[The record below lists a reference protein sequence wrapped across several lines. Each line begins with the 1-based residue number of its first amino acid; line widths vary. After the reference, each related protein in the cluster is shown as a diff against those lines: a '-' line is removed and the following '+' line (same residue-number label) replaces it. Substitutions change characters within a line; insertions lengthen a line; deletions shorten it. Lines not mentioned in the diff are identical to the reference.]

1 MKSRCRISETKLQ
14 QQVELM
20 ESKVELLL
28 VTLGEL
34 SPSELV
40 TFSDLLRRR
49 RCLRPGEV
57 QQALQAVV
65 CSLVL
70 VGSWRSVELT
80 RQVLKSMNRTDLVDA
95 MQDGSSTAKKKRFD
109 DHLSAEIHRVSAVAV
124 MKDLLLEILTDLKDV
139 EFCKF
144 KWFLQLTQFQQV
156 LPQIPWSNLQF
167 SNRTELVSMMWSS
180 CGDRCLA
187 LTQEVLMDLDRS
199 DLVDKLPLDASS
211 SKGKLSLMDF
221 WPELKQKVKQMES
234 VIKMLLE
241 EFDDLTCRM

>member
-1 MKSRCRISETKLQ
+1 
-14 QQVELM
+14 
-20 ESKVELLL
+20 
-28 VTLGEL
+28 
-34 SPSELV
+34 
-40 TFSDLLRRR
+40 
-49 RCLRPGEV
+49 
-57 QQALQAVV
+57 
-65 CSLVL
+65 
-70 VGSWRSVELT
+70 
-80 RQVLKSMNRTDLVDA
+80 
-95 MQDGSSTAKKKRFD
+95 
-109 DHLSAEIHRVSAVAV
+109 

-241 EFDDLTCRM
+241 EFDDLTLQDVKDIRNTLSWDLDDCPYLSIYWRLLAMNADLQETVLLLVQTFSQRPVDKMQELLSRMRRPDLEFALIKSTEKKSVVGKWKSAPIQKVRNNPDQRSKFII